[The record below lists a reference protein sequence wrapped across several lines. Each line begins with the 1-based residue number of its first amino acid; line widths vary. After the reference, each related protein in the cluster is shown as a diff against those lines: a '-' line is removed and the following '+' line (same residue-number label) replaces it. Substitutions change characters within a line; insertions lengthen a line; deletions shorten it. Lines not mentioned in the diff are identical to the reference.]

1 MKKSVFSLG
10 IIGIIICLF
19 FIGCDNGTTN
29 NNSGPTL
36 VCFGN
41 SLTAGHGA
49 TTDGFDGRTKSYPA
63 YLQNRVSI
71 PVINAGISGD
81 TTSLA
86 LARINNDV
94 LSKNPLIVIVELGAN
109 DVFRGVLLNSTKDNL
124 QGIID
129 LLDDKNRKIYIAKFY
144 TEVVAREM
152 LNTVK
157 IYDYSYQ
164 TAIINQYDDMFNA
177 LAESNNVELIDDIW
191 KGVWGIHMSDA
202 VHPNGK
208 GYEIMANNYYDAIRP
223 YLEANNL
230 LK

>member
-10 IIGIIICLF
+10 IIGIIIGLF
-19 FIGCDNGTTN
+19 FIGCDNGSTN
-29 NNSGPTL
+29 NNNAPTL

-41 SLTAGHGA
+41 SLTAGYGA
-49 TTDGFDGRTKSYPA
+49 TTAGIDDKANSYPA

-71 PVINAGISGD
+71 PVINAGISGN
-81 TTSLA
+81 TTLQA
-86 LARINNDV
+86 LVRINNDV

-109 DVFRGVLLNSTKDNL
+109 DVFRRVLLDSTRDNL
-124 QGIID
+124 QKIIA
-129 LLDDKNRKIYIAKFY
+129 LLDDGNRKIYIAKFY

-152 LNTVK
+152 LHTVE
-157 IYDYSYQ
+157 IDDYAYQ
-164 TAIINQYDDMFNA
+164 TAIINRYDDMFNA

-202 VHPNGK
+202 VHPNK
-208 GYEIMANNYYDAIRP
+208 SGYEIMANNYYDAIKP